1 MASFPTSHTPPASLP
16 DDHTLVAEVLSADV
30 AASVFAEPYRH
41 GIVPDTAFARRVHI
55 CAVDEGLQEHLSGHT
70 ISSQRAQLLG
80 SEAELSPAE
89 IYAFTEAQ
97 DFTPFWKASV
107 FHWRTAAQLAT
118 LSDANAVSHD
128 SLAEAN
134 WNVILA
140 DIAATGNILR
150 TSPALAAL
158 KQLTDISDRARRIA
172 YFSHCLTFPTVE
184 AFSESLTRRDLNNVE
199 RLILTY
205 GEACC
210 YASRKDEERFEYS
223 AEKFVHLCTMDV
235 PAMSA
240 PAYHLLVLLRQFG
253 KAKSESAEQLK
264 FYLQRLRLQHPS
276 PFVRLHTDILFQ
288 EDTLNFDF
296 WTGSVRQKIDWT
308 FAALQTLKSAI
319 SLGLHASWYSYLQYT
334 IAQRCSYSGIYD
346 VARELIEGMERQES
360 LYAYVGR
367 GYYWAEQEKYDRSAT
382 VYHELVEFIED
393 ENAAAARSTYERHPA
408 IRQNDI
414 AFCYY
419 YAAQATFNT
428 RSTDDDIELCAS
440 YIEKFFLWS
449 EYLSFA
455 ARRVLQKICRAMLSE
470 LMHDLP
476 QAVAFYEEYVGL
488 LAEDDYISKIKT
500 LSHLA
505 QLYAQSLQHFTKA
518 DEHLQSL
525 KRLLPQIQRNS
536 VDNLA
541 INDGTQRSENQST
554 ETQLWLTKYSLKAT
568 QKVMTSLDSVTN
580 QLGSAYQLLESQ
592 NDRLMDVNRS
602 LVELNNEKNEFLG
615 IVAHDLKNP
624 LSSILLGIDMLD
636 RYRDKMPVEQQRKK
650 LVDIR
655 HTSQRMQAI
664 ITNLLD
670 INAIETGKFNL
681 SPVQF
686 NFSEAVEKMVE
697 DYHERATEKNILL
710 NFSSEES
717 SAIAMADPNATSEI
731 LDNLI
736 SNAVK
741 YSPHDKRVWVSVHLG
756 NDAVACRVRDE
767 GPGLSEEDKQKL
779 FGKFQ
784 RLSAK
789 PTGGEHSTGL
799 GLSIVK
805 KLAEA
810 MRGNVWCESE
820 LGHGATF
827 VVELPTQ

>member
-1 MASFPTSHTPPASLP
+1 MTSFSTSEIPPAFSP
-16 DDHTLVAEVLSADV
+16 NDHTLFAESLSADT
-30 AASVFAEPYRH
+30 AASLFAEPYRH
-41 GIVPDTAFARRVHI
+41 GVVPDTALARRVHL
-55 CAVDEGLQEHLSGHT
+55 CAMDEELQDYISGHD
-70 ISSQRAQLLG
+70 ISLSRGQLLG
-80 SEAELSPAE
+80 AELNASPAE
-89 IYAFTEAQ
+89 LHDFTTAQ

-107 FHWRTAAQLAT
+107 FHWRAAAQLAT
-118 LSDANAVSHD
+118 LSESDAISPD
-128 SLAEAN
+128 SLAEAH

-158 KQLTDISDRARRIA
+158 RRLSEISDRARRIA

-184 AFSESLTRRDLNNVE
+184 AFSESLTRRDLNDVE
-199 RLILTY
+199 RLVLTY

-210 YASRKDEERFEYS
+210 YASRKDEERFEHS
-223 AEKFVHLCTMDV
+223 AEKFVNLCTMDV

-253 KAKSESAEQLK
+253 KGKSESAEQLK
-264 FYLQRLRLQHPS
+264 SYLQRLRLQHPS

-308 FAALQTLKSAI
+308 FAALQSLKMAI
-319 SLGLHASWYSYLQYT
+319 ALGLHHSWYSYLQYT
-334 IAQRCSYSGIYD
+334 IAQRCSYSGIYG

-360 LYAYVGR
+360 LYAYVAR

-393 ENAAAARSTYERHPA
+393 ENAAAARSTYELHPA

-449 EYLSFA
+449 EYLSLA
-455 ARRVLQKICRAMLSE
+455 ARTVLQKICHAMLSE
-470 LMHDLP
+470 LMHNLP
-476 QAVAFYEEYVGL
+476 EAVAFYEEYVSL
-488 LAEDDYISKIKT
+488 VAEDDYISKIKT

-505 QLYAQSLQHFTKA
+505 QLYAQSLQNFTKA

-536 VDNLA
+536 VEQLG
-541 INDGTQRSENQST
+541 INDGTNRSENQST

-592 NDRLMDVNRS
+592 NDRLMEVNQS

-624 LSSILLGIDMLD
+624 LASILLGIDMLD
-636 RYRDKMPVEQQRKK
+636 RYHDKMPIEQQRKK

-697 DYHERATEKNILL
+697 DYQERATTKNILL
-710 NFSSEES
+710 NFSSENT
-717 SAIAMADPNATSEI
+717 SASAMADPNATSEI

-741 YSPHDKRVWVSVHLG
+741 YSPHDKRVWVSVHLS
-756 NDAVACRVRDE
+756 NSAVACHVRDE

>member
-1 MASFPTSHTPPASLP
+1 MTTSPTSDILFASDEQRHSAAFTHETFGQPFTPDLLP
-16 DDHTLVAEVLSADV
+16 DSAV
-30 AASVFAEPYRH
+30 
-41 GIVPDTAFARRVHI
+41 ARRVHE
-55 CAVDEGLQEHLSGHT
+55 CTMNEEMQEDVLNADH
-70 ISSQRAQLLG
+70 SSLG
-80 SEAELSPAE
+80 AELSV
-89 IYAFTEAQ
+89 FTEAQ
-97 DFTPFWKASV
+97 AYTAFWHVSP
-107 FHWRTAAQLAT
+107 FHWRTAAQIAST
-118 LSDANAVSHD
+118 AHEASRFPASSVPASPD

-134 WNVILA
+134 WNAILA
-140 DIAATGNILR
+140 DIAVTGNILR
-150 TSPALAAL
+150 TSPYLAAL
-158 KQLTDISDRARRIA
+158 KNLEATSDRARRIA
-172 YFSHCLTFPTVE
+172 YFSLCLTYPTVE
-184 AFSESLTRRDLNNVE
+184 AYSESLTRRDLNHVE

-210 YASRKDEERFEYS
+210 YASRKDEERFEHS
-223 AEKFVHLCTMDV
+223 AAKFVTLCINEHDT

-240 PAYHLLVLLRQFG
+240 PAYHLLVVLRQFG

-264 FYLQRLRLQHPS
+264 QYLRDLRLRHSS
-276 PFVRLHTDILFQ
+276 PFVRLHTEILFQ
-288 EDTLNFDF
+288 EDTLNFEY

-308 FAALQTLKSAI
+308 YAALQTLKLAI
-319 SLGLHASWYSYLQYT
+319 SLGLPSGWYSYLQYT

-346 VARELIEGMERQES
+346 VAREMIEGMERQES
-360 LYAYVGR
+360 LYAYVAR

-408 IRQNDI
+408 IKQNDI

-428 RSTDDDIELCAS
+428 RSTDDDVELCAS

-449 EYLSFA
+449 EYLSSA
-455 ARRVLQKICRAMLSE
+455 ARTVLQQICRAMLSE
-470 LMHDLP
+470 LMNDLP
-476 QAVAFYEEYVGL
+476 QAVAYYEEYVSL
-488 LAEDDYISKIKT
+488 LTEDDFISKIKT

-525 KRLLPQIQRNS
+525 KRLLPKIQRNS
-536 VDNLA
+536 VEQLA
-541 INDGTQRSENQST
+541 NNDDGQTREERVT

-568 QKVMTSLDSVTN
+568 QKVMSSLDSVTN

-636 RYRDKMPVEQQRKK
+636 RYREKMPLDQQRKK
-650 LVDIR
+650 LVDMR

-681 SPVQF
+681 APTKF
-686 NFSEAVEKMVE
+686 NFSEAVAKMVE
-697 DYHERATEKNILL
+697 DYQERATTKNIML
-710 NFSSEES
+710 NFATES
-717 SAIAMADPNATSEI
+717 AEVCAMADANATAEI

-741 YSPHDKRVWVSVHLG
+741 YSPHDKRVWVSVHLSG
-756 NDAVACRVRDE
+756 QAVSCRVKDE

-810 MRGNVWCESE
+810 MQGNVWCESE

-827 VVELPTQ
+827 IVELPISA